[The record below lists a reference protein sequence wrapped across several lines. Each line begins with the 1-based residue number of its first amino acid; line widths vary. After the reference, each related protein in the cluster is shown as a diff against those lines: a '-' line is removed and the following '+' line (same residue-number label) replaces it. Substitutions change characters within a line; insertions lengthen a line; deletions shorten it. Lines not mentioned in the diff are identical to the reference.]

1 MPVRDTVIRV
11 CACCMPGRAVSR
23 QGMSVCDSERK
34 RYAVPDVTPA
44 TLFLAAATGACVVAV
59 LAVLLRRREVR
70 LRTELLER
78 LERLEAR
85 LDSGGGSAAAGVH
98 LDAVEQGTRTAAGDG
113 GNDSPTGDVL
123 AGLTSRVERIA
134 ASDGGAAETLADHA
148 IYRIQKRM
156 EANLTAGE
164 LADELFVSLR
174 TLERGLALGLACTP
188 SQLILAMKMREARR
202 MLLSGRFRV
211 AEVAERLG
219 FANPFHFSRRFK
231 GFYRVAPS
239 ELRPGA
245 DGSRPAP
252 SPTRL
257 GGPAR

>member
-1 MPVRDTVIRV
+1 ML
-11 CACCMPGRAVSR
+11 
-23 QGMSVCDSERK
+23 
-34 RYAVPDVTPA
+34 DVTLLA
-44 TLFLAAATGACVVAV
+44 LLLAAVAGAGIAAALVVQ
-59 LAVLLRRREVR
+59 LRRRERR
-70 LRTELLER
+70 LRAELLDR

-85 LDSGGGSAAAGVH
+85 LESGGGPATAGAH

-113 GNDSPTGDVL
+113 TNDSPTGDVL

-156 EANLTAGE
+156 DANLTPSE
-164 LADELFVSLR
+164 LAEELFVSLR

-202 MLLSGRFRV
+202 MLLTGRFRV

-245 DGSRPAP
+245 DAARPTP
-252 SPTRL
+252 SPTCA